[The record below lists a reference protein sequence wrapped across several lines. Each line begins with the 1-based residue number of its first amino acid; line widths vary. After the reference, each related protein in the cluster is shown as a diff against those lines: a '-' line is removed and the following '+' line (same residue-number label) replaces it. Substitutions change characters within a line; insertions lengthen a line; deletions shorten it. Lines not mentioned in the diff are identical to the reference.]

1 MCLNYL
7 PQCGSQNPAGYG
19 NGNGL
24 DVWQSERPK
33 DMANI
38 KDLDVM
44 CGKQHMEVTITFDK
58 PFNGIVFSKVS
69 CFLEKSITRTRGK
82 YIKDISRFE
91 WNIEHVLLLICRAP

>member
-1 MCLNYL
+1 MNYL
-7 PQCGSQNPAGYG
+7 PHCGSQSQPGYG

-44 CGKQHMEVTITFDK
+44 CGKQHMEVTITFDR

-69 CFLEKSITRTRGK
+69 DNDNKNYYVNSNHNVYCHQKL
-82 YIKDISRFE
+82 
-91 WNIEHVLLLICRAP
+91 

>member
-1 MCLNYL
+1 MNYL
-7 PQCGSQNPAGYG
+7 PHCGSQNPAGYG

-44 CGKQHMEVTITFDK
+44 CGKQHMEVTITFDR

-69 CFLEKSITRTRGK
+69 CNK
-82 YIKDISRFE
+82 IKMQ
-91 WNIEHVLLLICRAP
+91 A

>member
-1 MCLNYL
+1 MSNL
-7 PQCGSQNPAGYG
+7 PQCGSQNPQPGYG
-19 NGNGL
+19 NRGNGL

-69 CFLEKSITRTRGK
+69 RVCCKQILSI
-82 YIKDISRFE
+82 
-91 WNIEHVLLLICRAP
+91 